1 MHMNQKVLLCTVL
14 VAVALNLVLPM
25 VVKHFATEAQVA
37 GGEGL
42 NLWDQMMHML
52 IHHGRTPVS
61 SSLVVVAV
69 VVLACHFGD
78 HLAHRM

>member
-1 MHMNQKVLLCTVL
+1 MHMNHKVLLCTVV

-37 GGEGL
+37 GGDNL

-61 SSLVVVAV
+61 SSLIVVAV
-69 VVLACHFGD
+69 VVLACHFGG
-78 HLAHRM
+78 HLANHL